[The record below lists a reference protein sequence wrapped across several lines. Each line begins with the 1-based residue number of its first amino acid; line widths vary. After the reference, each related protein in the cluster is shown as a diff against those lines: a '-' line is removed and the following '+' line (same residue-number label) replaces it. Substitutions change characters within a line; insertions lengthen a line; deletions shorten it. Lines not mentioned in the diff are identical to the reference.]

1 LFNDEKSV
9 VNTKGSK
16 ENMSKI
22 TTNNRLVSLDVLRG
36 FVMFWIMS
44 GEHII
49 HALAKAAPIPVFV
62 WMSTQMHHTDWDGI
76 TFYDMIFPVFL
87 FVAGVSMPYSF
98 DKKIKLAG
106 VTEPSGLPSKEKKK
120 IYLSML
126 KRTCI
131 LVFLGFIVNG
141 LLRFDGYDH
150 TRFASVLGRIGIAWF
165 FAGLIYLNFD
175 LKKQVIWFGGIL
187 IGYYLAMKLIPVPGF
202 GAGNLTA
209 EGSLEAYIDRLFL
222 PGRLHSK
229 VYDPE
234 GIFSTIPAVSTAL
247 LGVFLGTFLK
257 SEHAYYTI
265 KNKVVIMASTAVVLI
280 ITGLLWDFDFPINKH
295 LWTSSFV
302 CFVGGFS
309 ILFFVFFYVL
319 IDVFGFKKWA
329 FPLILIGSNSI
340 LIYMAAEGLVN
351 FKHTADYVF
360 GGLIEF
366 APLVWQPVFVTT
378 SVTFVQLILL
388 YFLYKK
394 KWFLKI

>member
-1 LFNDEKSV
+1 MKESAGKICFKNKSGM
-9 VNTKGSK
+9 N
-16 ENMSKI
+16 KI
-22 TTNNRLVSLDVLRG
+22 TTNNRLISLDVLRG

-62 WMSTQMHHTDWDGI
+62 WMSSQMHHTDWDGI

-106 VTEPSGLPSKEKKK
+106 VTEASELPSKEKKK

-131 LVFLGFIVNG
+131 LVFLGFVVNG
-141 LLRFDGYDH
+141 LLRFDGYEQ

-175 LKKQVIWFGGIL
+175 LKKQIIWFTAIL

-209 EGSLEAYIDRLFL
+209 EGSLEGYIDRLFL

-265 KNKVVIMASTAVVLI
+265 KNKIVIMTGSAIVLI
-280 ITGLLWDFDFPINKH
+280 IIGLLWDFDFPINKH

-309 ILFFVFFYVL
+309 ILFFLFFYIL
-319 IDVFGFKKWA
+319 IDVLGFKKWA
-329 FPLILIGSNSI
+329 FPLLLIGSNSI
-340 LIYMAAEGLVN
+340 LIYMASEGLVN

-360 GGLIEF
+360 GGLIKF
-366 APLVWQPVFVTT
+366 GPLVWQPVFVTM

>member
-1 LFNDEKSV
+1 
-9 VNTKGSK
+9 
-16 ENMSKI
+16 
-22 TTNNRLVSLDVLRG
+22 
-36 FVMFWIMS
+36 MFWIMS

-62 WMSTQMHHTDWDGI
+62 WMSSQLHHTDWDGI

-87 FVAGVSMPYSF
+87 FVAGVSMPFSF
-98 DKKIKLAG
+98 DKKMKLAG
-106 VTEPSGLPSKEKKK
+106 VTAPSELPSQKKKK

-131 LVFLGFIVNG
+131 LVFLGCVVNG
-141 LLRFDGYDH
+141 LLRFDGYDQ

-175 LKKQVIWFGGIL
+175 LKKQIIWFAGIL

-209 EGSLEAYIDRLFL
+209 EGSLEGYIDRLFL

-234 GIFSTIPAVSTAL
+234 GIFSTIPAVATAL
-247 LGVFLGTFLK
+247 LGMFLGTFLK
-257 SEHAYYTI
+257 TKTDFLSI
-265 KNKVVIMASTAVVLI
+265 NKIILILITSAVVLI
-280 ITGLLWDFDFPINKH
+280 GLGLLWDYDFPVNKH

-309 ILFFVFFYVL
+309 ILFFTFFYL
-319 IDVFGFKKWA
+319 IIDVLGFHKWA
-329 FPLILIGSNSI
+329 FPLVLIGSNSI
-340 LIYMAAEGLVN
+340 LIYMASEGVVN
-351 FKHTADYVF
+351 FKHTADFVF
-360 GGLIEF
+360 GGLIKF
-366 APLVWQPVFVTT
+366 SPPDWQPVLATM
-378 SVTFVQLILL
+378 SVTFVQLVLL

-394 KWFLKI
+394 KWFLKV